1 MHLGQPEDCP
11 DHVYKVMKSCWHKDS
26 SERPNFTMIAAQ
38 LKQEVTLQ
46 DGLPEASA
54 KSPVHGKEPLYQNTA
69 VSPDVFQSKFIILP
83 YNMIFL
89 AGVLLRGW
97 AIFCIILCK
106 RKIAI
111 RCK

>member
-1 MHLGQPEDCP
+1 
-11 DHVYKVMKSCWHKDS
+11 
-26 SERPNFTMIAAQ
+26 MIAAQ

-46 DGLPEASA
+46 DCLPEASA
-54 KSPVHGKEPLYQNTA
+54 KSPVHGKEPLYQSTG
-69 VSPDVFQSKFIILP
+69 VSPDSFQSKFIILP

-89 AGVLLRGW
+89 AGVLFRGG

-111 RCK
+111 RCEWHSLLETNFQILKAAEH